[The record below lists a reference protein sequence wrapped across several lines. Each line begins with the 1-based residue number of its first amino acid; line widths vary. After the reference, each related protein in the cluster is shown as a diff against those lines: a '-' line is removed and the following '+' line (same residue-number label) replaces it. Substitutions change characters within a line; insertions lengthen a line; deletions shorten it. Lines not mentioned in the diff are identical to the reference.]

1 MSFQQASPSCI
12 GERLVLLIPE
22 LRERYE
28 NPNTGVMESMAD
40 GYHLVQPDPPPVG
53 LVCWVMTER

>member
-12 GERLVLLIPE
+12 GERLVLPIPE

-28 NPNTGVMESMAD
+28 NPNTGVMEGMAD
-40 GYHLVQPDPPPVG
+40 GYHLVQPDPSQALCVG
-53 LVCWVMTER
+53 